1 MTSCIEVVIILLIR
15 RNKFVINNTSVKNLE
30 RVKMKILNKKYT
42 KYVIAG
48 VLAAGIISVPVR
60 AAFIASEQAIAG
72 ANVVV
77 DEYCENVAKGTVTP
91 PTTEETPVETQPSA
105 APEATEVPE
114 NSGENHMTEDGHV
127 KLNLNYSRLGIASKV
142 DTYLNVRKKPSEGA
156 KIVGKMTKNAGC
168 HVYKIKKGWAKMVS
182 GNVTGWVKAS
192 YLVTDEKAEKLST
205 KVGRDCVEITTDSL
219 RVRALPTT
227 DAPIYSVVSK
237 GEEFVIKKRNLTM
250 DFVEKVIKKE
260 KLSKKFI
267 KRAGGM
273 EAIEADLANWICITV
288 DSDYAFVAK
297 EYITEQYS
305 LKRAVK
311 IGTMSADASSGV
323 SSSQASIVEYAKQFL
338 GNRYVWGGASLT
350 SGTDCSGFTMALYRK
365 YGHYLPH
372 NAAAQAGVTRSVSSP
387 KPGDL
392 FFYSNGSRINHV
404 AMYIGSGL
412 VIHAS
417 NPSDGI
423 KISNAYY
430 RRPVKIGRVMN

>member
-1 MTSCIEVVIILLIR
+1 MR
-15 RNKFVINNTSVKNLE
+15 
-30 RVKMKILNKKYT
+30 ILNKRYLKFA
-42 KYVIAG
+42 VVG

-60 AAFIASEQAIAG
+60 AAFLASEQAIAG

-77 DEYCENVAKGTVTP
+77 EEYCENVANGTVLETSVEAGTVP
-91 PTTEETPVETQPSA
+91 EQPVEPEVADTEET
-105 APEATEVPE
+105 EA
-114 NSGENHMTEDGHV
+114 EDEHV
-127 KLNLNYSRLGIASKV
+127 KLNLNYDRLGIASKV
-142 DTYLNVRKKPSEGA
+142 DTYLNVRNKPSESA

-168 HVYKIKKGWAKMVS
+168 HIYKIKDGWAKMVS
-182 GNVTGWVKAS
+182 GNVKGWVKAK
-192 YLVTDEKAEKLST
+192 YIVTDEKAEELAT
-205 KVGRDCVEITTDSL
+205 KVGRECVEINTNSL

-227 DAPIYSVVSK
+227 SAPIYSVISE
-237 GEEFVIKKRNLTM
+237 GEEFVIRKANITM
-250 DFVEKVIKKE
+250 NFVNKIIDKQKI
-260 KLSKKFI
+260 SKKAI

-273 EAIEADLANWICITV
+273 EAIQADLNNWICITV
-288 DSDYAFVAK
+288 DNEYAFVAK
-297 EYITEQYS
+297 EYVTEQYS

-311 IGTMSADASSGV
+311 VGTLSASESDGV

-350 SGTDCSGFTMALYRK
+350 NGTDCSGFTMSLYAK
-365 YGHYLPH
+365 YGHSLPH

-404 AMYIGSGL
+404 AMYIGGGM

-423 KISNAYY
+423 KISGAYY

>member
-1 MTSCIEVVIILLIR
+1 
-15 RNKFVINNTSVKNLE
+15 
-30 RVKMKILNKKYT
+30 MKILSKRNMKFA
-42 KYVIAG
+42 VAG
-48 VLAAGIISVPVR
+48 VLAAGLIAIPVR
-60 AAFIASEQAIAG
+60 AAFLGSEQPIAG

-77 DEYCENVAKGTVTP
+77 DKFCENVANGSVAADAVPVAAPASVTP
-91 PTTEETPVETQPSA
+91 EETQVP
-105 APEATEVPE
+105 APEATVAPE
-114 NSGENHMTEDGHV
+114 QSKYDEDGHV

-142 DTYLNVRKKPSEGA
+142 DTYLNVRKKPSESS

-168 HVYKIKKGWAKMVS
+168 HIYKIKKGWAKMVS

-192 YLVTDEKAEKLST
+192 YIVTDEKAEELSME
-205 KVGRDCVEITTDSL
+205 VGRQCVEIQTESL

-227 DAPIYSVVSK
+227 DAPIYSVVSE

-260 KLSKKFI
+260 KISKKFI

-273 EAIEADLANWICITV
+273 EAIEEDLANWICISV

-297 EYITEQYS
+297 EYVTEQYS

-311 IGTMSADASSGV
+311 VGTVSASASGGISAG
-323 SSSQASIVEYAKQFL
+323 QASIAEYAKQFL
-338 GNRYVWGGASLT
+338 GNRYVWGGSSLT

-365 YGHYLPH
+365 YGYSLPH

>member
-1 MTSCIEVVIILLIR
+1 
-15 RNKFVINNTSVKNLE
+15 
-30 RVKMKILNKKYT
+30 MKLLNKKYV
-42 KYVIAG
+42 KFAVAG
-48 VLAAGIISVPVR
+48 VLAAGLISIPVK
-60 AAFIASEQAIAG
+60 AAFLAFEQPIAG

-77 DEYCENVAKGTVTP
+77 DEYCESVANGTVSGQAVVAEQPEVTP
-91 PTTEETPVETQPSA
+91 EPQPTP
-105 APEATEVPE
+105 APETEKDE
-114 NSGENHMTEDGHV
+114 NDGHV

-142 DTYLNVRKKPSEGA
+142 DTYLNVRKKPSENS

-168 HVYKIKKGWAKMVS
+168 HIYKIKDGWAKMVS
-182 GNVTGWVKAS
+182 GNVTGWIKAK
-192 YLVTDEKAEKLST
+192 YIVTDEKAEKLAT
-205 KVGRDCVEITTDSL
+205 KVGRECVEIQTNSL

-227 DAPIYSVVSK
+227 DAPIYSVVSE
-237 GEEFVIKKRNLTM
+237 GEEFVIRKENLTM
-250 DFVEKVIKKE
+250 NFVNKMIKKQ
-260 KLSKKFI
+260 KISKEAI

-273 EAIEADLANWICITV
+273 EAIEADLDNWICITV
-288 DSDYAFVAK
+288 DDEHAFVSK

-311 IGTMSADASSGV
+311 VGTLSASQSDGV

-338 GNRYVWGGASLT
+338 GNRYVWGGSSLT
-350 SGTDCSGFTMALYRK
+350 NGTDCSGFTMSLYAR
-365 YGHYLPH
+365 YGHSLPH

-430 RRPVKIGRVMN
+430 RKPVKIGRVMN